1 MKVLLLED
9 VDNLGLAGKVVT
21 VADGYG
27 RNYLIPRG
35 LAKVASKGTLKQ
47 ADQVRKAGERKRA
60 RQLADAQ
67 DLARRIEGLT
77 LTFQARAGEKGK
89 LYGSITTADMAQGLE
104 RELGQEFD
112 RRKIISDPLRQIG
125 EHSVQIR
132 LMTDVSASLKV
143 VIEPEGGQVE
153 VAAESEVEPAEAET
167 VVEEQE

>member
-9 VDNLGLAGKVVT
+9 VDKLGHAGKVVT

-47 ADQVRKAGERKRA
+47 ADQVRKSGERKRA
-60 RQLADAQ
+60 RELADAQ
-67 DLARRIEGLT
+67 DLAQRIEGLT

-89 LYGSITTADMAQGLE
+89 LYGSITTADLAQGLE

-125 EHSVQIR
+125 EHSVPVR
-132 LMTDVSASLKV
+132 LMGDVSASLKV
-143 VIEPEGGQVE
+143 VIEPEGGQLE

-167 VVEEQE
+167 EATTQ